1 MTDALARLLEG
12 VIDYAGLFP
21 PAKLDMAGSVANYLK
36 YRESSEAWIMDR
48 FVCSSARLGEFAE
61 ELKGHQIET
70 PIPVSVV
77 GQAAAGH
84 DAWGDAL
91 VHDAEAMTR
100 FLERAGEKAD
110 LEAFEIRLPDHK
122 HLDEYLRDL
131 KSFNQVE
138 VYCELPWG
146 DEMADSLGLIAE
158 QEWLGAKARTG
169 GLEASAFPAAEDVA
183 GFLQQ
188 CSQLEVEFK
197 LTAGLHHPFRKYDE
211 SVKTKM
217 HGFFNVLAAFT
228 LLQAHDLSRGEVA
241 EILECED
248 PALFRVDGQNL
259 AYKDLGAVLED
270 IEDARD
276 LFVGFGSCSIEE
288 PLHDL
293 RKVGLC

>member
-21 PAKLDMAGSVANYLK
+21 PAKLGMAEAVANYLK
-36 YRESSEAWIMDR
+36 YREGSSAWIMDR
-48 FVCSSARLGEFAE
+48 FVCGSARLGELAD

-70 PIPVSVV
+70 PIPVSVI
-77 GQAAAGH
+77 GQAAADR

-91 VHDAEAMTR
+91 VHDAQSMTR
-100 FLERAGEKAD
+100 FFEEVGDKAD

-122 HLDEYLRDL
+122 NLNEYLRDL

-138 VYCELPWG
+138 VYAELPWAP
-146 DEMADSLGLIAE
+146 EMADSLGIIAE
-158 QEWLGAKARTG
+158 QEWMGAKARTG
-169 GLEASAFPAAEDVA
+169 GLEASAFPSTEDVA

-188 CSQLEVEFK
+188 CSQMEVEFK
-197 LTAGLHHPFRKYDE
+197 LTAGLHHPFRQYDD

-217 HGFFNVLAAFT
+217 HGFLNVLGAFA

-248 PALFRVDGQNL
+248 PKAFRLSGQNL
-259 AYKDLGAVLED
+259 AYKDLNAGLED

-288 PLHDL
+288 PLQDL
-293 RKVGLC
+293 RKIGL